1 MSRTPPQPTP
11 TRFSIA
17 SCTTPTASI
26 SPATAC
32 DDRAPAKPRRSE
44 WPCSHHPILCG
55 TSQQAA
61 SRSLATALFE
71 GALAERLASNT
82 PSCGRRAVLL
92 GFAPAIDRF
101 KTEWH
106 KSSASKATD
115 PGRHHLGIP
124 GDIKS
129 ERWARPSRNA
139 RATSSECWRLQIG
152 PASGTFPKHSA
163 GPI

>member
-55 TSQQAA
+55 TSQQVA

-71 GALAERLASNT
+71 GALAERLASQH
-82 PSCGRRAVLL
+82 ALL
-92 GFAPAIDRF
+92 REKGSSVGFAPAIDRF

-106 KSSASKATD
+106 K
-115 PGRHHLGIP
+115 
-124 GDIKS
+124 
-129 ERWARPSRNA
+129 
-139 RATSSECWRLQIG
+139 
-152 PASGTFPKHSA
+152 
-163 GPI
+163 